1 MVRLSNGEC
10 YCGKEGI
17 CSSREWIL
25 DADDGA
31 GAAVLLHKAEYFNNS
46 TFIKKLL
53 FPVNGTRQMKPFP
66 L

>member
-1 MVRLSNGEC
+1 MESVIVEKKASAP
-10 YCGKEGI
+10 
-17 CSSREWIL
+17 SREWIL

-31 GAAVLLHKAEYFNNS
+31 GAAVLLHKSEYFNNS

-53 FPVNGTRQMKPFP
+53 FPVNGTRQMKSLP